1 MKKSSVILLIV
12 LGLFYSCGKSDN
24 DKIVRGV
31 KLLEITNSDN
41 VKNIDFNGVVV
52 PQKES
57 MLAFKVMG
65 DIEKILVSKG
75 SKVSQGEVLVE
86 LNSRD
91 YKLALQVAEKKY
103 EAAKENYDARLASA
117 ENSKLQFQRVEKL
130 YKEKAT
136 TKKSYDEM
144 KAKNMADTAMKNAA
158 YAQKEEALKGV
169 LNAKNRLEDT
179 FLRAPYEGYIS
190 NKILDDGAVVN
201 PGMPVL
207 SLSSMDAPEVNISIS
222 DKEQDI
228 FENENSIVFLY
239 NNIKYPLEIKEISK
253 KPDVSNLSYSV
264 SLKFMENI
272 NILSGTSGKVIV
284 TVENTDKKDIKIPLT
299 AIFEDNGTKV
309 WIYKDG
315 AVTSK
320 NIEIE
325 KLDENGFVI
334 VKSGLAIGQEVVT
347 AGVNFL
353 HEGELVKPIP
363 QTSKTNVGKL
373 F

>member
-117 ENSKLQFQRVEKL
+117 ENSKVQFQRVEKL

-222 DKEQDI
+222 DREQDI

-239 NNIKYPLEIKEISK
+239 NNIKYPLDRK
-253 KPDVSNLSYSV
+253 SV
-264 SLKFMENI
+264 
-272 NILSGTSGKVIV
+272 V
-284 TVENTDKKDIKIPLT
+284 
-299 AIFEDNGTKV
+299 
-309 WIYKDG
+309 
-315 AVTSK
+315 
-320 NIEIE
+320 
-325 KLDENGFVI
+325 
-334 VKSGLAIGQEVVT
+334 
-347 AGVNFL
+347 
-353 HEGELVKPIP
+353 
-363 QTSKTNVGKL
+363 
-373 F
+373 